1 MLIFPCV
8 FIYLS
13 CCNKIPLSAG
23 GCDRRAKRSR
33 EEPPHVRGQGWKLGG
48 PHARRAVAKRSYPT
62 TEVRGSGREYQTAM
76 AQERLR
82 GATPR
87 PRSGGAAER
96 RYPASESG
104 AAARR
109 SYPTPPRPRPGAAAG
124 RSNLRPRPGAVA
136 RRTNPTPKEPLLR
149 RQAQE
154 GLEELS
160 QVESQKGQW

>member
-62 TEVRGSGREYQTAM
+62 SEVRGSSEEYQTVT
-76 AQERLR
+76 AQERPR
-82 GATPR
+82 GATPGL
-87 PRSGGAAER
+87 RSGEAGAGGCREEIPSLRVRGGGQEELPHA
-96 RYPASESG
+96 
-104 AAARR
+104 
-109 SYPTPPRPRPGAAAG
+109 PTPEARAAAG

-136 RRTNPTPKEPLLR
+136 RRTNPTSKEPWLPGR
-149 RQAQE
+149 RRA
-154 GLEELS
+154 
-160 QVESQKGQW
+160 